1 MIPRGEVG
9 IIVASIGAA
18 AGVID
23 AQLFAVFVAMS
34 IATAVAVPAALR
46 RLGSR

>member
-18 AGVID
+18 AGVVD
-23 AQLFAVFVAMS
+23 DELFAVVVGMS
-34 IATAVAVPAALR
+34 IATTLAVPSALR
-46 RLGSR
+46 HLGSR